1 MSLHMAINVNQAFI
15 CIYSLEQKYFH
26 EWEIQNKTKQNK
38 MFDFGSKENYVI
50 YAQVFFF
57 GFLLHFCYFVCFDHL
72 IIYYF
77 DLSTHYPK
85 V

>member
-1 MSLHMAINVNQAFI
+1 
-15 CIYSLEQKYFH
+15 
-26 EWEIQNKTKQNK
+26 